1 MGDAGARLS
10 RKLPEI
16 AVEAAM
22 VVFAVLAAFGIDE
35 WRETR
40 QLRQFAAAA
49 RSAVETELAENLAE
63 FRAMQSALTT
73 LTQQLEAQLEQAH
86 RAVREDRADL
96 DRALDLNLRL
106 PQISTAAWRVAQG
119 SQAAPYFDYGWLIQV
134 SRIYEVYEGYADV
147 RGQVVA
153 DFGRILARRGAFEH
167 EMTPAETVEV
177 LEPLSGNLA
186 LLSLLH
192 REVQG
197 GLESLVE

>member
-1 MGDAGARLS
+1 MGDAGATLS

-40 QLRQFAAAA
+40 QLRQFAVSA

-63 FRAMQSALTT
+63 FRAMQSVLTT
-73 LTQQLEAQLEQAH
+73 LTEQLEAQLEQAH
-86 RAVREDRADL
+86 RAVQEDRADL
-96 DRALDLNLRL
+96 DGALDLNLRL